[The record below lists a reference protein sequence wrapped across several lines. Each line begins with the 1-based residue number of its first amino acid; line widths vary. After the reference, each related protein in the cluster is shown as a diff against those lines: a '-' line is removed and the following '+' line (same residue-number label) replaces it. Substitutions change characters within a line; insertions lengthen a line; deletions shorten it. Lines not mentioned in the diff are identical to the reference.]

1 MVVYM
6 YHNIYGLVKTRKNN
20 AICVSLLAQSIAAP
34 IDCLWLS
41 NNLIS
46 YVGTASDAHIVSNLD
61 LIKKLSK
68 LKNITIDYPIILV
81 SFDVKSLFT
90 NVPLED
96 LIDFMK
102 DHFKECVFP
111 VG

>member
-6 YHNIYGLVKTRKNN
+6 YHNMYGLVKTHKNN

-46 YVGTASDAHIVSNLD
+46 YVGTVSDAHIVSNLD
-61 LIKKLSK
+61 LIKKIVEIEK
-68 LKNITIDYPIILV
+68 Y
-81 SFDVKSLFT
+81 
-90 NVPLED
+90 
-96 LIDFMK
+96 
-102 DHFKECVFP
+102 HH
-111 VG
+111 